1 MNELIINGELH
12 PRAIQKVI
20 ALAETIA
27 QYESEYNSLKNAILN
42 AMAEQNIV
50 KIDTEEVL
58 INYIAPTTRES
69 LDSKRLKEELP
80 NIYDEYA
87 RISPVKASL
96 KVKIK

>member
-12 PRAIQKVI
+12 PRALQKIV

-27 QYESEYNSLKNAILN
+27 QYESEYNSLKNAIMN

>member
-1 MNELIINGELH
+1 MNELIVNGELH
-12 PRAIQKVI
+12 PRALQKI
-20 ALAETIA
+20 ISLAETIA
-27 QYESEYNSLKNAILN
+27 AYETEYNSLKNAILN

-58 INYIAPTTRES
+58 INYIAPTTIES
-69 LDSKRLKEELP
+69 LDAKRLKEDLP

-87 RISPVKASL
+87 RITQVKARL